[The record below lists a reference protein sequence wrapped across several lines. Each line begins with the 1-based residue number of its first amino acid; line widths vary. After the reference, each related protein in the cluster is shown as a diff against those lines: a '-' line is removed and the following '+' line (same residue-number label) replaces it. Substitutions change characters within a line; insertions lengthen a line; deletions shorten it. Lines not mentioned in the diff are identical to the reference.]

1 MTGDRALDVIRRPR
15 VPAANV
21 RVRLAVLYGSLFL
34 VSGAALLALTYVLV
48 RRATAGGSVT
58 DITGSGVTSSG
69 ARAMTA
75 TSHGIDL
82 HQMLVQSG
90 IALAIMSIAS
100 ALLGW
105 WVAGRVLAPL
115 RAMTDATQRI
125 SETNLH
131 ERLALTGPRDEL
143 KDLADTIDGL
153 LARLEAAFDAQRLF
167 VANASH
173 ELRTPLAMMR
183 TALDVATAKPD
194 GVPAQTRALD
204 ANLRDD
210 LDRADQLLESFLTLA
225 QAGHGTFTALE
236 SVSLDKLVT
245 EALHARQEAIAA
257 NQIAVHAF
265 VEPAHLTGSGMLLA
279 RMVENVVENA
289 VRHNQAGGLIEVN
302 CRLAENR
309 ALLVVESS
317 GAILDQHTVEEL
329 RQPFRRGGAD
339 RTGSRNGFGLGLSI
353 VAAIAAAHE
362 GDLELQ
368 ARDQGGLRVRI
379 TLPRATPRIPAPTA
393 SA

>member
-1 MTGDRALDVIRRPR
+1 
-15 VPAANV
+15 V
-21 RVRLAVLYGSLFL
+21 RVRLAALYGSLFL

-58 DITGSGVTSSG
+58 RITGSGVTPAG
-69 ARAMTA
+69 ARALTA
-75 TSHGIDL
+75 TSQGIDL

-90 IALAIMSIAS
+90 IALAIMTCAS

-143 KDLADTIDGL
+143 KDLADTIDSL

-183 TALDVATAKPD
+183 TSLDVAIAKPD

-204 ANLRDD
+204 ANLRED

-225 QAGHGTFTALE
+225 HAGQGSFTDLG
-236 SVSLDKLVT
+236 SVSLDELVT
-245 EALHARQEAIAA
+245 AALNGRRERIGA
-257 NQIAVHAF
+257 NRIAVHTF
-265 VEPAHLTGSGMLLA
+265 LEPVLLRGSETLLA

-289 VRHNQAGGLIEVN
+289 IRHNQPDGFIGVN
-302 CRLAENR
+302 CQLVETR

-317 GAILDQHTVEEL
+317 GALLDQHGVEEL

-339 RTGSRNGFGLGLSI
+339 RTRPTNGFGLGLSI
-353 VAAIAAAHE
+353 VAAVAAAHE
-362 GDLELQ
+362 GELELQ
-368 ARDQGGLRVRI
+368 ARDQGGLRVLI
-379 TLPRATPRIPAPTA
+379 SLPSAAAPTPEHPP
-393 SA
+393 ST